1 MQTEPQTLSFFFM
14 AVYAPAN
21 NLFSFGAGLPGIALG
36 AVIVLLLLRDP
47 VWRIRDISVTKG

>member
-1 MQTEPQTLSFFFM
+1 M

-47 VWRIRDISVTKG
+47 VWRTRDISVTKD